1 MSDLAKRPLVNIG
14 TPFALTHQFAQTMP
28 TWPCHRAPKHMP
40 QNLKTQT
47 QTSTGYQPSAQ
58 SALIRANPRLILVNN
73 FRHATCNTCSRRDL
87 SRRFPP
93 RRGGAQPVFDS
104 THEHHDLISNRMHP
118 VHKTHNGIAHY
129 ARLSRS
135 LAVVCDRV
143 GPPQKNRRICITS
156 LFPAS
161 HVRWPL
167 FANTLLSL
175 LAPPVTNSPFRD
187 CSRHVAEPRRTPM
200 RTV

>member
-1 MSDLAKRPLVNIG
+1 MLRIP
-14 TPFALTHQFAQTMP
+14 ALP
-28 TWPCHRAPKHMP
+28 TQSKTDRLRWLLSVLICDHPWL
-40 QNLKTQT
+40 NLLPTDRGNA
-47 QTSTGYQPSAQ
+47 SS
-58 SALIRANPRLILVNN
+58 
-73 FRHATCNTCSRRDL
+73 NTCSPPAPR
-87 SRRFPP
+87 RRFLP

-104 THEHHDLISNRMHP
+104 APERHDLISDRMHP
-118 VHKTHNGIAHY
+118 VQKTHNRIAHY

-135 LAVVCDRV
+135 LAAVCDRV
-143 GPPQKNRRICITS
+143 RPPQKNHRMCITS

-161 HVRWPL
+161 HVRRPR

-187 CSRHVAEPRRTPM
+187 CSLHVAEPRRTPM